1 MSPFLL
7 HANCTNGV
15 IRCNPGATG
24 IEIIEF
30 IDTIESMDIDTGD
43 RRQTLGLT
51 LGLEL
56 EYNIVVMTI
65 RKLGLAR

>member
-1 MSPFLL
+1 
-7 HANCTNGV
+7 
-15 IRCNPGATG
+15 
-24 IEIIEF
+24 
-30 IDTIESMDIDTGD
+30 MDIDTGD